1 MPVYDDS
8 DKSDDQEGLII
19 PQDINN
25 ERNYDN
31 DYSVDEEDGQ
41 N

>member
-1 MPVYDDS
+1 MPVYVES
-8 DKSDDQEGLII
+8 VQSDDQEGLII

-25 ERNYDN
+25 ERNYDM
-31 DYSVDEEDGQ
+31 DYSVDDEEAQ